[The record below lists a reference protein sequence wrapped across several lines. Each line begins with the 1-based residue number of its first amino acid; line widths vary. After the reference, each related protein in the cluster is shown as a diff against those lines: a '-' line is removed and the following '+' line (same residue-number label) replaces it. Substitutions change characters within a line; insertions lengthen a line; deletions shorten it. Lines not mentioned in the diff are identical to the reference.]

1 MDGSNSYHYSYHSYH
16 HRTVTME
23 KEIVAGNPV
32 AGFVQ
37 IEVRAIDGTVS
48 NGYITMEVIAQNGD
62 KDEENGYCYA
72 ELTNEQARKLA
83 ITLNELF
90 PESEEQ

>member
-1 MDGSNSYHYSYHSYH
+1 MQNE
-16 HRTVTME
+16 R
-23 KEIVAGNPV
+23 EIVAGNPV

-48 NGYITMEVIAQNGD
+48 NGYITMEVLALNGD
-62 KDEENGYCYA
+62 KDVEDNGYCYA
-72 ELTNEQARKLA
+72 ELTSEQARKLA
-83 ITLNELF
+83 STLNELF